1 MSESTCAIAT
11 YSSSTSEEQRPQSS
25 PRISESSTVPLYE
38 LQSVIQQY
46 QAHPELLKLILTS
59 KVEEDKRRAEEA
71 KLRTKEL
78 DYYLKYDSP
87 PPPPS
92 PSSPVQAP
100 TQAPLLP
107 PIQHQQQEP
116 SKQQRKMSI
125 PSHIMTQP
133 KDRYAPYTKPTVS
146 SQQQPPDSPLSP
158 SRKNSFDDHQQR
170 RHSAATAMLAMGRS
184 VSPCTLPTSPSS
196 PDQPHYPPSDEEMD
210 ISR

>member
-11 YSSSTSEEQRPQSS
+11 YSSRQSEEHHQPSS
-25 PRISESSTVPLYE
+25 PHLSESSTVPLYE
-38 LQSVIQQY
+38 LQNVIQQY

-87 PPPPS
+87 PPPPPPTS
-92 PSSPVQAP
+92 SSPEPAQAL
-100 TQAPLLP
+100 LLP
-107 PIQHQQQEP
+107 PIQQQEP

-125 PSHIMTQP
+125 PSRIMIQS
-133 KDRYAPYTKPTVS
+133 KDRNAPYTKPTTN
-146 SQQQPPDSPLSP
+146 QQQRPDSPLSP

-184 VSPCTLPTSPSS
+184 VSPCALPTSPSS
-196 PDQPHYPPSDEEMD
+196 PDQAHYPPSDEEMD
-210 ISR
+210 VSR